1 MRDASD
7 IRGYHAHIYTPDPAS
22 REVAARLRE
31 AIPTLFTVQLGRW
44 HDNPIGPH
52 PGSMYQVA
60 FAADEFAK
68 IVPWLM
74 LNRGGLSI
82 LVHPETGN
90 DVEDHETNPLWL
102 GTPQPLDIDFLRRL
116 PVR

>member
-1 MRDASD
+1 MRQASE
-7 IRGYHAHIYTPDPAS
+7 IKGYHAHIYTPDPAS

-31 AIPTLFTVQLGRW
+31 ALPGVATVQLGRW
-44 HDNPIGPH
+44 HDGPIGPH
-52 PGSMYQVA
+52 PISMYQVA
-60 FAADEFAK
+60 FEPSELAK

-102 GTPQPLDIDFLRRL
+102 GTPVTLDIEFLRRL
-116 PVR
+116 PR